1 MYRQLRLFFIIP
13 ITILSVCLPSA
24 CLYAQDQDKIAG
36 AEPFE
41 FWVDHLPYNTFK
53 HTTALDDFVFAA
65 SSNNLLVV
73 NSNSDEISRYSRI
86 NGLTGSN
93 ITALKADDA
102 SGTVW
107 IGYANGHIDIW
118 TSLGISSIA
127 AIEETP
133 SYTGLK
139 RINDI
144 SFYNGMAYIATDFGL
159 VEFDIATRLAGRTL
173 LLGPNYTPVE
183 ILSIDIN
190 PDGLALA
197 WSPNHPSQDL
207 LLGNITENNPN
218 WSAPTPAWTITGS
231 IDHICW
237 HDAEQTFIAAYNDL
251 PTGQSL
257 LYRITPLPGN
267 PITATKAAYPGMG
280 NSHPTMMYHNILD
293 LHTTGQTLT
302 VTRNYN
308 VLTRTATA
316 PLTYTDSANISGV
329 LFAEGVFNPTCA
341 THNDATGTTYIGNR
355 RTGLIRSRN
364 LTDNSRILPNAP
376 YSDRSYKVISYGQGR
391 NFTYS
396 NSVEPG
402 GPESFG
408 GVILAPGA
416 LTDLWTKTFVAD
428 GASVYSGQDW
438 TNFGF
443 EKLYS
448 STDIVDATFKIS
460 ANGESELYLSSWGKG
475 LIKLEGIGDPSL
487 ADTTAFFN
495 TTNTGGVLK
504 GVGGNASDLRTGG
517 ITFDENGTLWGVQ
530 SLVSTPLYSID
541 EEGNFS
547 AYSLSPGADAVALK
561 DVIAKDGM
569 VFIQS
574 RTNGLYGY
582 SENGGVGI
590 KRQVSSGVGN
600 GNLPSDKVLSMAFDN
615 DGELWI
621 GTDEGLVVLYSPE
634 NVFDGT
640 GNRDARP
647 ILFEEEGVVQKLLGE
662 NPVSAI
668 HVDGGNQK
676 WLGTRGAGLFLVSP
690 DGLQTIHQFTAENS
704 PLLSN
709 TILSIATDPTT
720 GEVLIST
727 DAGLIG
733 FRGDATPGYSGYYPE
748 LHIYPNPVRPGYE
761 GPIFIQGNS
770 EDARIKVTDVSGAL
784 VYDMQAAGGQA
795 QWDGTKLDGHPV
807 ASGVYII
814 YATDDLGEVTAQGKV
829 LIVR

>member
-53 HTTALDDFVFAA
+53 YTAALDDYVFAA
-65 SSNNLLVV
+65 SSNNVLVV

-93 ITALKADDA
+93 ITALKADEA

-107 IGYANGHIDIW
+107 IGYANGRLDIW

-173 LLGPNYTPVE
+173 LLGANFSP
-183 ILSIDIN
+183 IAIQSFDIN
-190 PDGLALA
+190 PSGVAVAYSPALNTEFLVGDLKETLPSWSTTDYRLGVDQFDPQHITYFASEERFIYAVDDLTSGSYLLALA
-197 WSPNHPSQDL
+197 ENSMGQWT
-207 LLGNITENNPN
+207 TEGY
-218 WSAPTPAWTITGS
+218 PTPFQSGVGGQSIQDISTTANWLIITREFNVLARES
-231 IDHICW
+231 T
-237 HDAEQTFIAAYNDL
+237 AKNTFGDSLNISSALFAQGVLRPIAAVQHEADR
-251 PTGQSL
+251 S
-257 LYRITPLPGN
+257 I
-267 PITATKAAYPGMG
+267 
-280 NSHPTMMYHNILD
+280 
-293 LHTTGQTLT
+293 
-302 VTRNYN
+302 
-308 VLTRTATA
+308 
-316 PLTYTDSANISGV
+316 
-329 LFAEGVFNPTCA
+329 
-341 THNDATGTTYIGNR
+341 YIGNFK
-355 RTGLIRSRN
+355 TGLIRVRDGSKVKRF
-364 LTDNSRILPNAP
+364 LPPSP

-391 NFTYS
+391 NFTFS
-396 NSVEPG
+396 NSIDPG

-448 STDIVDATFKIS
+448 ATDIVDAAFKIS
-460 ANGESELYLSSWGKG
+460 ATGASELYLSSWGKG
-475 LIKLEGIGDPSL
+475 LIKLEGISDPSF
-487 ADTTAFFN
+487 ADTAAFFN

-561 DVIAKDGM
+561 DMVAKDGM

-640 GNRDARP
+640 GSRDARP

-690 DGLQTIHQFTAENS
+690 DGLRTIHQFTAENS

-720 GEVLIST
+720 GEVLIAT

-733 FRGDATPGYSGYYPE
+733 FRGDATPGYSGYNPE

-770 EDARIKVTDVSGAL
+770 EDARIKITDVSGAL

-795 QWDGTKLDGHPV
+795 QWDGTKLDGHQV

>member
-53 HTTALDDFVFAA
+53 YTAALDDYVFAA

-93 ITALKADDA
+93 ITALKADEA

-107 IGYANGHIDIW
+107 IGYANGRLDIW

-144 SFYNGMAYIATDFGL
+144 SFYDGMAYIATDFGL
-159 VEFDIATRLAGRTL
+159 VEFDITTRLAGRTL
-173 LLGPNYTPVE
+173 LLGANFSP
-183 ILSIDIN
+183 IAIQSFDIN
-190 PDGLALA
+190 PFGMAVAYSPALNTEFLVGDLNETLPSWSTTDYRLGFDQFDPQHITYFASEERFIYAVDDLTSGSYLLALA
-197 WSPNHPSQDL
+197 ENSMGQWT
-207 LLGNITENNPN
+207 TEGY
-218 WSAPTPAWTITGS
+218 PTPFQSGVGGQSIQDISTTANWLIITREFNVLARESTAKNTFGDSLNISSALFAQGVLRPIAAVHHEADGS
-231 IDHICW
+231 I
-237 HDAEQTFIAAYNDL
+237 
-251 PTGQSL
+251 
-257 LYRITPLPGN
+257 
-267 PITATKAAYPGMG
+267 
-280 NSHPTMMYHNILD
+280 
-293 LHTTGQTLT
+293 
-302 VTRNYN
+302 
-308 VLTRTATA
+308 
-316 PLTYTDSANISGV
+316 
-329 LFAEGVFNPTCA
+329 
-341 THNDATGTTYIGNR
+341 YIGNFK
-355 RTGLIRSRN
+355 TGLIRVRDGSKVKRF
-364 LTDNSRILPNAP
+364 LPPSP

-391 NFTYS
+391 NFTFS
-396 NSVEPG
+396 NSLDPG

-448 STDIVDATFKIS
+448 ATDIVDAAFKIS
-460 ANGESELYLSSWGKG
+460 GTGASELYLSSWGKG
-475 LIKLEGIGDPSL
+475 LIKLEGTSDPSF
-487 ADTTAFFN
+487 ADTAAFYG
-495 TTNTGGVLK
+495 TSNTGGVLK

-541 EEGNFS
+541 EDGNFS

-561 DVIAKDGM
+561 DVVAKDGM

-640 GNRDARP
+640 GSRDARP

-690 DGLQTIHQFTAENS
+690 DGLRTIHQFTAENS

-720 GEVLIST
+720 GEVLIAT

>member
-24 CLYAQDQDKIAG
+24 SLYAQDQDKIAG

-107 IGYANGHIDIW
+107 IGYANGRLDIW

-144 SFYNGMAYIATDFGL
+144 SFYNGMAFIATDFGL
-159 VEFDIATRLAGRTL
+159 VEFDISTRLAGRTL
-173 LLGPNYTPVE
+173 LLGANFSP
-183 ILSIDIN
+183 IAIQSFDIN
-190 PDGLALA
+190 PSGVAVAYSPALNTEFLVGDLKETLPTWNTTDYRLGFDQFDPQHITYFPSEQRFIYAVDDLTSGSYLLALA
-197 WSPNHPSQDL
+197 ENSMGQWTAEGYSTPFQSGVGGQSIQDISTTANWL
-207 LLGNITENNPN
+207 IITREFNVLARESTAKNTFGDSLNIS
-218 WSAPTPAWTITGS
+218 SALFAQGVLRPIAAVQHEADGS
-231 IDHICW
+231 I
-237 HDAEQTFIAAYNDL
+237 
-251 PTGQSL
+251 
-257 LYRITPLPGN
+257 
-267 PITATKAAYPGMG
+267 
-280 NSHPTMMYHNILD
+280 
-293 LHTTGQTLT
+293 
-302 VTRNYN
+302 
-308 VLTRTATA
+308 
-316 PLTYTDSANISGV
+316 
-329 LFAEGVFNPTCA
+329 
-341 THNDATGTTYIGNR
+341 YIGNFK
-355 RTGLIRSRN
+355 TGLIRVRDGSKVKRF
-364 LTDNSRILPNAP
+364 LPPSP

-438 TNFGF
+438 TNLGF

-448 STDIVDATFKIS
+448 ATDIVDAAFKIS
-460 ANGESELYLSSWGKG
+460 ATGTSELYLSSWGKG
-475 LIKLEGIGDPSL
+475 LIKLEGISDPSF

-561 DVIAKDGM
+561 DVIARDGM

-640 GNRDARP
+640 GSRDARP

-690 DGLQTIHQFTAENS
+690 DGLRTIHQFTAENS

-720 GEVLIST
+720 GEVLIAT